1 MIVNIIKFLILALIL
16 SFFMTTY
23 NYYISEKNIE
33 TIKNNRKNQEINS
46 LRNISNLPVLLNDTD
61 DAIEF
66 NSGFNNSNEQKF
78 KRNFWELF
86 K

>member
-23 NYYISEKNIE
+23 NYYISEKNID
-33 TIKNNRKNQEINS
+33 TVKNNRKNQEINV
-46 LRNISNLPVLLNDTD
+46 LRNISNLPVLFNDTD
-61 DAIEF
+61 DVIEF
-66 NSGFNNSNEQKF
+66 KSDFNNSNEQKF
-78 KRNFWELF
+78 KRSFWELF

>member
-1 MIVNIIKFLILALIL
+1 MIVNIIKFLLLALIL
-16 SFFMTTY
+16 FFFMTTY
-23 NYYISEKNIE
+23 NYYISEKNID
-33 TIKNNRKNQEINS
+33 TVKSNRKNQEINV

-61 DAIEF
+61 GVIEF

-78 KRNFWELF
+78 KRSFWELF

>member
-23 NYYISEKNIE
+23 NYYISEKNID
-33 TIKNNRKNQEINS
+33 TVKNNRKNQEINV
-46 LRNISNLPVLLNDTD
+46 LRNISNLPVLLSDTD
-61 DAIEF
+61 DVIEF
-66 NSGFNNSNEQKF
+66 NSDFNNSNEQKF
-78 KRNFWELF
+78 KRSFWELF

>member
-1 MIVNIIKFLILALIL
+1 MIVNIIKFLLLALIL
-16 SFFMTTY
+16 FFFMTTY
-23 NYYISEKNIE
+23 NYYISEKNID
-33 TIKNNRKNQEINS
+33 TVKSNRKNQEINV

-61 DAIEF
+61 DVIEF

-78 KRNFWELF
+78 KRSFWELF

>member
-23 NYYISEKNIE
+23 NYYISEKNID
-33 TIKNNRKNQEINS
+33 IVKNNRKNKEINVQ
-46 LRNISNLPVLLNDTD
+46 RNISNLPVLLNDTD
-61 DAIEF
+61 DVIEF
-66 NSGFNNSNEQKF
+66 KSDFNNSNEQKF
-78 KRNFWELF
+78 KRSFWELF

>member
-23 NYYISEKNIE
+23 NYYISEKNID

-46 LRNISNLPVLLNDTD
+46 LRNISNLPVLFNDTD
-61 DAIEF
+61 DVIEF

-78 KRNFWELF
+78 KRSFWELF

>member
-23 NYYISEKNIE
+23 NYYISEKNID
-33 TIKNNRKNQEINS
+33 TVKNNRKNQEINV

-61 DAIEF
+61 GVIEF

-78 KRNFWELF
+78 KRSFWELF

>member
-23 NYYISEKNIE
+23 NYYISEKNID
-33 TIKNNRKNQEINS
+33 IVKNNRKNKEINVQ
-46 LRNISNLPVLLNDTD
+46 RNISNLPVLLNDTD
-61 DAIEF
+61 DVIEF
-66 NSGFNNSNEQKF
+66 NSGFNKSNEQKF
-78 KRNFWELF
+78 KRSFWELF

>member
-23 NYYISEKNIE
+23 NYYISEKNID
-33 TIKNNRKNQEINS
+33 IVKNNRKNQEINVQ
-46 LRNISNLPVLLNDTD
+46 RNISNLPVLLNDTD
-61 DAIEF
+61 DVIEF
-66 NSGFNNSNEQKF
+66 NSDFNNSNEQKF
-78 KRNFWELF
+78 KRSFWELF

>member
-23 NYYISEKNIE
+23 NYYISEKNID
-33 TIKNNRKNQEINS
+33 TVKNNRKNQEINV

>member
-16 SFFMTTY
+16 FFFMTTY
-23 NYYISEKNIE
+23 NYYISEKNID
-33 TIKNNRKNQEINS
+33 TVKNNRKNQQINV
-46 LRNISNLPVLLNDTD
+46 LKNISNLPVLLNDTD

-78 KRNFWELF
+78 KRSFWELF

>member
-23 NYYISEKNIE
+23 NYYISEKNID
-33 TIKNNRKNQEINS
+33 IVKNNRKNKEINVQ
-46 LRNISNLPVLLNDTD
+46 RNISNLPVLFNDTD
-61 DAIEF
+61 DVIEF

-78 KRNFWELF
+78 KRSFWELF

>member
-23 NYYISEKNIE
+23 NYYISEKNID
-33 TIKNNRKNQEINS
+33 TVKNNRKNQEINV

-61 DAIEF
+61 DVIEF
-66 NSGFNNSNEQKF
+66 NSDFNNSNEQKF
-78 KRNFWELF
+78 KRSFWELF

>member
-23 NYYISEKNIE
+23 NYYISEKNID
-33 TIKNNRKNQEINS
+33 TVKSNRKNQEINV

-61 DAIEF
+61 GVIEF

-78 KRNFWELF
+78 KRSFWELF

>member
-23 NYYISEKNIE
+23 NYYISEKNID
-33 TIKNNRKNQEINS
+33 IVKNNRKNQEINV

-61 DAIEF
+61 DVIEF

-78 KRNFWELF
+78 KRSFWELF

>member
-23 NYYISEKNIE
+23 NYYISEKNID
-33 TIKNNRKNQEINS
+33 IVKNNRKNKEINVQ
-46 LRNISNLPVLLNDTD
+46 RNISNLPVLLNDTD
-61 DAIEF
+61 DVIEF
-66 NSGFNNSNEQKF
+66 NSDFNNSNEQKF
-78 KRNFWELF
+78 KRSFWELF

>member
-1 MIVNIIKFLILALIL
+1 MIVNIIKFLLLALIL
-16 SFFMTTY
+16 FFFMTTY
-23 NYYISEKNIE
+23 NYYISEKNID
-33 TIKNNRKNQEINS
+33 TVKSNRKNQEINV

-61 DAIEF
+61 DVIYF

-78 KRNFWELF
+78 KRSFWELF